1 MEEKGYDVDRAYFG
15 SEDGEAIVYRKSEK
29 DDWHFLTH
37 MDPSFFEDKTK
48 EEIIEEIA
56 EYLN

>member
-1 MEEKGYDVDRAYFG
+1 MKIKTNIKDTKIAYKALQ
-15 SEDGEAIVYRKSEK
+15 DYLIYRKSEK
-29 DDWHFLTH
+29 DDWNFLTH

-48 EEIIEEIA
+48 EEIIEEID